1 MCVYCCY
8 QISYQQS
15 MVKLR
20 GQTNQRR
27 TTSSTKKSIHHQ
39 TNGASKQIN
48 GDDECIIIN
57 DSDVETSV
65 ASSSSF
71 LTDSSTTDLRRVVRD
86 KENTETYRKGGMCGL
101 LFHDHQ
107 HILIDY
113 FMSIDWIYIEED
125 ENRPFEIRK
134 ILDLTKV

>member
-1 MCVYCCY
+1 
-8 QISYQQS
+8 

-39 TNGASKQIN
+39 TNGASKHVN
-48 GDDECIIIN
+48 DECIIIN

-71 LTDSSTTDLRRVVRD
+71 LTDSSTTDLRRTVRD
-86 KENTETYRKGGMCGL
+86 TENTETYRKGGMCGV
-101 LFHDHQ
+101 LFHDRY
-107 HILIDY
+107 ITYFIIDY
-113 FMSIDWIYIEED
+113 LMSIDWIYIEED
-125 ENRPFEIRK
+125 ENRPYEIRK
-134 ILDLTKV
+134 ILDLTKVLSNF